1 MLRIVFSLIGL
12 LLLAAEA
19 PAKDNFVISPPT
31 LLSENGINKVLCMKN
46 GHTLLFH
53 FEINKPLT
61 VIVYDS
67 SHNRVA
73 NRTVASDLLDAI
85 LLPTSSFKGLYEV
98 NGEAV
103 LFMEQQRMGR
113 HTLIRL
119 RFNARTGQL
128 VAEDRV
134 GRSHGIAKPM
144 RFFVLKNRAEE
155 GYAVLFAEDVPQ
167 FRKCSIQLVYYNKRH
182 DEYKRMELDP
192 GRKNYDFLT
201 VTGAE
206 ALPQGICVSL
216 GLSVMLVNG
225 TGSLTESAARYNHY
239 LQVFYIPN
247 GGAKPIIRKADLS
260 TEIYPYYTTCS
271 YNPFA
276 GSINVLLLSYREAF
290 YRYGV
295 EMRPTAFVSN
305 LLFRLDEHDL
315 TGNYSWFRNELANS
329 LLIEK
334 TDTASS
340 FAGLPL
346 CMFTNSN
353 GLSTVVSE
361 SYERYMSA
369 ENYTRSRAFETY
381 LGSICI
387 TQVDDTGK
395 EIWGTVLPR
404 SQYYRSYRHYY
415 RPTYLAKRWQD
426 HAMFND
432 LPPQI
437 TERQFL
443 SAAVYARGDNHYII
457 YNDCGKNIRNTI
469 TSPGDT
475 LYASELANACY
486 YRMDRKRQIT
496 KEYLLGEPLDKEY
509 KSCYVEGGDFDEQ
522 RGVYASLIRYK
533 RGSYI
538 SLRMAWVTL
547 D

>member
-1 MLRIVFSLIGL
+1 M
-12 LLLAAEA
+12 
-19 PAKDNFVISPPT
+19 
-31 LLSENGINKVLCMKN
+31 
-46 GHTLLFH
+46 
-53 FEINKPLT
+53 EI
-61 VIVYDS
+61 YQE
-67 SHNRVA
+67 
-73 NRTVASDLLDAI
+73 
-85 LLPTSSFKGLYEV
+85 LY
-98 NGEAV
+98 N
-103 LFMEQQRMGR
+103 
-113 HTLIRL
+113 
-119 RFNARTGQL
+119 N
-128 VAEDRV
+128 
-134 GRSHGIAKPM
+134 
-144 RFFVLKNRAEE
+144 
-155 GYAVLFAEDVPQ
+155 
-167 FRKCSIQLVYYNKRH
+167 
-182 DEYKRMELDP
+182 
-192 GRKNYDFLT
+192 
-201 VTGAE
+201 
-206 ALPQGICVSL
+206 
-216 GLSVMLVNG
+216 
-225 TGSLTESAARYNHY
+225 Y

-247 GGAKPIIRKADLS
+247 GSTKPIVRKADLS
-260 TEIYPYYTTCS
+260 TEIFPYYTTCS

-276 GSINVLLLSYREAF
+276 GTINVLLLSYREAF

-334 TDTASS
+334 TDTAAI
-340 FAGLPL
+340 FTGLPL

-361 SYERYMSA
+361 SYDRYMNA

-381 LGSICI
+381 LGSISI

-486 YRMDRKRQIT
+486 YRMNRKRQIT

-509 KSCYVEGGDFDEQ
+509 KSCYVEGGDFDED

>member
-1 MLRIVFSLIGL
+1 MRRIVSSFL
-12 LLLAAEA
+12 LLMLIAGSA
-19 PAKDNFVISPPT
+19 PGKENFVISPPT
-31 LLSENGINKVLCMKN
+31 LLSENGINKVLCMKS
-46 GHTLLFH
+46 GYTLLFH

-67 SHNRVA
+67 LHNRVA

-85 LLPTSSFKGLYEV
+85 LLPTSSFKGLYEI

-103 LFMEQQRMGR
+103 LFLQQQRMGR

-119 RFNARTGQL
+119 RFNARSGQL
-128 VAEDRV
+128 TAEDRV

-144 RFFVLKNRAEE
+144 RFFVLRNKVED
-155 GYAVLFAEDVPQ
+155 GYAILFAEDIPQ
-167 FRKCSIQLVYYNKRH
+167 FRKCAIQLAYYNKIH
-182 DEYKRMELDP
+182 TEYKRVYLDP

-216 GLSVMLVNG
+216 GLSTMLVNG
-225 TGSLTESAARYNHY
+225 TGTSTESTARYNHY
-239 LQVFYIPN
+239 LHVFYIPD
-247 GGAKPIIRKADLS
+247 GSDQPISRKADLS
-260 TEIYPYYTTCS
+260 TEILPYYTTCS

-276 GSINVLLLSYREAF
+276 GTINVLLLSYREAF

-295 EMRPTAFVSN
+295 EMRPTAFISN

-315 TGNYSWFRNELANS
+315 TGNYSWLRNKLANS
-329 LLIEK
+329 LLLEK
-334 TDTASS
+334 TDTAAM
-340 FAGLPL
+340 FAGLPVRII
-346 CMFTNSN
+346 TNNN
-353 GLSTVVSE
+353 GLSTIVSE
-361 SYERYMSA
+361 SYDRYMNA

-387 TQVDDTGK
+387 TQVDDTGR

-415 RPTYLAKRWQD
+415 RPVDLAKRWQEQ
-426 HAMFND
+426 AMFND

-443 SAAVYARGDNHYII
+443 SAAVYNRGDNYYII

-469 TSPGDT
+469 ASPGDT

-486 YRMDRKRQIT
+486 YRMDRKHEVT
-496 KEYLLGEPLDKEY
+496 KEYLLGEPLSKEY

-533 RGSYI
+533 RGSYV